1 MGEKKIRGQ
10 ICPLNTRRNFN
21 EKFIWIFC
29 NIMKCFFVSCGI
41 VLLFYF
47 FNEEVPVT
55 KELIQRN
62 VLVICYSLLS
72 LLCAYQI
79 TKRMFS
85 DNDYNVITGTSLGY
99 AKRIIRSENKNDPLT
114 EYNRKV
120 SSVHEAGHAVMAYLM
135 KIESFQVIL
144 SDIQPRVVMVQK
156 LQDANAVKKGIL
168 IKYAGAIAEEILL
181 DKMHIGSF
189 IGEDSDFPQATEWI
203 KAYIVMTDSSISKTL
218 LDRELEEKTILL
230 SKKFWSESKKILSEN
245 RTMVEAISENLQREG
260 TLTSEEVKD
269 ILDRI
274 KK

>member
-1 MGEKKIRGQ
+1 MRKLFG
-10 ICPLNTRRNFN
+10 F
-21 EKFIWIFC
+21 FC
-29 NIMKCFFVSCGI
+29 NIMKCFLMSCGI

-47 FNEEVPVT
+47 FNEEVPVA

-62 VLVICYSLLS
+62 VLVICYSLIS
-72 LLCAYQI
+72 LLCVYQI

-85 DNDYNVITGTSLGY
+85 DDDYNVITGTSLGY
-99 AKRIIRSENKNDPLT
+99 AKRVIRSENKNDTLT

-135 KIESFQVIL
+135 EIESFQVIL

-230 SKKFWSESKKILSEN
+230 SKKFWNESKKILSEN
-245 RTMVEAISENLQREG
+245 RTMVETISENLQRKG
-260 TLTSEEVKD
+260 TLTSEEVKE
-269 ILDRI
+269 ILDGI

>member
-1 MGEKKIRGQ
+1 MRKLFG
-10 ICPLNTRRNFN
+10 F
-21 EKFIWIFC
+21 FC
-29 NIMKCFFVSCGI
+29 NIMKCFLMSCGI

-62 VLVICYSLLS
+62 VLVICYSLIS
-72 LLCAYQI
+72 LLCVYQI

-85 DNDYNVITGTSLGY
+85 DDDYNVITGTSLGY
-99 AKRIIRSENKNDPLT
+99 AKRVIRSENKNDTLT

-135 KIESFQVIL
+135 EIESFQVIL

-189 IGEDSDFPQATEWI
+189 IVSAKYCYAAHESRLHQN
-203 KAYIVMTDSSISKTL
+203 
-218 LDRELEEKTILL
+218 DRCKRFALCL
-230 SKKFWSESKKILSEN
+230 
-245 RTMVEAISENLQREG
+245 V
-260 TLTSEEVKD
+260 LTVCFRSLAPWGKLFQLF
-269 ILDRI
+269 I
-274 KK
+274 

>member
-1 MGEKKIRGQ
+1 MRKLFG
-10 ICPLNTRRNFN
+10 F
-21 EKFIWIFC
+21 FC
-29 NIMKCFFVSCGI
+29 NIMKCFLMSCGI

-120 SSVHEAGHAVMAYLM
+120 SSVHEAGPC
-135 KIESFQVIL
+135 S
-144 SDIQPRVVMVQK
+144 
-156 LQDANAVKKGIL
+156 NGI
-168 IKYAGAIAEEILL
+168 
-181 DKMHIGSF
+181 F
-189 IGEDSDFPQATEWI
+189 N
-203 KAYIVMTDSSISKTL
+203 
-218 LDRELEEKTILL
+218 
-230 SKKFWSESKKILSEN
+230 EN
-245 RTMVEAISENLQREG
+245 RKFSSDPI
-260 TLTSEEVKD
+260 
-269 ILDRI
+269 
-274 KK
+274 

>member
-1 MGEKKIRGQ
+1 MRKLFG
-10 ICPLNTRRNFN
+10 F
-21 EKFIWIFC
+21 FC
-29 NIMKCFFVSCGI
+29 NIMKCFLMSCGI

-62 VLVICYSLLS
+62 VLVICYSLIS
-72 LLCAYQI
+72 LLCVYQI

-85 DNDYNVITGTSLGY
+85 DDDYNVITGTSLGY
-99 AKRIIRSENKNDPLT
+99 AKRVIRSENKNDTLT

-135 KIESFQVIL
+135 EIESFQVIL

-168 IKYAGAIAEEILL
+168 IKYAGA
-181 DKMHIGSF
+181 
-189 IGEDSDFPQATEWI
+189 
-203 KAYIVMTDSSISKTL
+203 L

-230 SKKFWSESKKILSEN
+230 SKKFWNESKKILSEN
-245 RTMVEAISENLQREG
+245 RTMVEAISENLKRKG

-269 ILDRI
+269 ILDGM

>member
-1 MGEKKIRGQ
+1 MRKLFG
-10 ICPLNTRRNFN
+10 F
-21 EKFIWIFC
+21 FC
-29 NIMKCFFVSCGI
+29 NIMKCFLMSCGI

-62 VLVICYSLLS
+62 VLVICYSLIS
-72 LLCAYQI
+72 LLCVYQI

-85 DNDYNVITGTSLGY
+85 DDDYNVITGTSLGY
-99 AKRIIRSENKNDPLT
+99 AKRVIRSENKNDTLT

-135 KIESFQVIL
+135 EIESFQVIL

-230 SKKFWSESKKILSEN
+230 SKNFGMNQRRFFQKIEQWLKLYLKTC
-245 RTMVEAISENLQREG
+245 RG
-260 TLTSEEVKD
+260 KGP
-269 ILDRI
+269 
-274 KK
+274 